1 MVSYKWERLM
11 SIMIKRLDGPTA
23 GQVYLEREDVA
34 ENLIMVG
41 SAVRATFDDT
51 QRAVPSAVETPESSS
66 ALSDMKV
73 KTLKNMAEAQ
83 GLEVKGTGV
92 GGRVTRTD
100 LEKALS

>member
-1 MVSYKWERLM
+1 M

-23 GQVYLEREDVA
+23 GQVYLERDDIA

-41 SAVRATFDDT
+41 SAVRATFDDP

-73 KTLKNMAEAQ
+73 KTLKNMAEAL
-83 GLEVKGTGV
+83 GVEVNGTGV
-92 GGRVTRTD
+92 GGRVTRTA

>member
-1 MVSYKWERLM
+1 M

-23 GQVYLEREDVA
+23 GQVYLERDDIA

-83 GLEVKGTGV
+83 GVEVEGTGG

>member
-1 MVSYKWERLM
+1 M

-23 GQVYLEREDVA
+23 GQVYLERDDIA
-34 ENLIMVG
+34 ENQIMVG
-41 SAVRATFDDT
+41 SAVRATIDDT

-73 KTLKNMAEAQ
+73 KTLKNMAEAR
-83 GLEVKGTGV
+83 GVEVKGTGV